1 MIVNKAGPH
10 EKKTTKFL
18 GKVNKNSTKLF
29 SSPAKKKKKCKAT
42 EYFISKMSYRED
54 WKQELNNGVGKI
66 RDNAINYLETG
77 AEYSWHKTEIR
88 EDVTKALY

>member
-1 MIVNKAGPH
+1 
-10 EKKTTKFL
+10 
-18 GKVNKNSTKLF
+18 
-29 SSPAKKKKKCKAT
+29 
-42 EYFISKMSYRED
+42 MSYRED